1 MGRSLPPNR
10 TFVTQEGNKS
20 GKDEAVSAVSR
31 TRQRERERERERER
45 GEVEEGA
52 MTMGTTYHRTP
63 MKSKGSGKESAKKA
77 NLGKSTQR

>member
-1 MGRSLPPNR
+1 MGLPPPNR

-31 TRQRERERERERER
+31 TRQRERERERERD
-45 GEVEEGA
+45 GGVEEGA

-77 NLGKSTQR
+77 NFGKSTQR